1 MIMINWFAI
10 KIINS
15 IKNFLKYIHYGGVV
29 YVNISQI
36 NHGKILKEK
45 KILIT
50 GGSSGIGYAIAKKF
64 LNEGAKVVITG
75 RDTKNLLMAAKALN
89 SNMLFYLQ
97 WDISDSSI
105 SKSKLAEVH
114 AILGGI
120 DVVIN
125 NAGLYTS
132 TSFSDINEEIWD
144 DVLNTNLK
152 GLFFMC
158 QAQAEYFINEN
169 KERGGKILNISSI
182 RGFQG
187 DCGPYGVSK
196 WGVNGLTKGLARD
209 LISKN
214 ILVNAIAPGITATK
228 INGIDVNKNAYS
240 SEPRNKRIALPE
252 EIAELA
258 LFLASDASNNIVG
271 QIIVCD
277 GGTTLI

>member
-1 MIMINWFAI
+1 MIKWFAI

-15 IKNFLKYIHYGGVV
+15 IKNFIKYIHYGGVV
-29 YVNISQI
+29 YVKISQI
-36 NHGKILKEK
+36 NHGEILKEK

-75 RDTKNLLMAAKALN
+75 RDPKKLLMATEALN
-89 SNMLFYLQ
+89 SNRLSYLQ
-97 WDISDSSI
+97 WDCSDSSI
-105 SKSKLAEVH
+105 SKSKLAEAQVL
-114 AILGGI
+114 LGGI
-120 DVVIN
+120 DIVIN
-125 NAGLYTS
+125 NAGLYTT
-132 TSFSDINEEIWD
+132 TSFSGINEEIWD
-144 DVLNTNLK
+144 KVMDTNLK

-158 QAQAEYFINEN
+158 QAEAEYFMNVN
-169 KERGGKILNISSI
+169 KECGGKILNISSI

-214 ILVNAIAPGITATK
+214 ILVNAIAPGITATD
-228 INGIDVNKNAYS
+228 INGIDVNKNAFS
-240 SEPRNKRIALPE
+240 GEPRNKRVALPE

-277 GGTTLI
+277 GGSTLI